1 MPLRSLAAAA
11 VTLAALAGAPA
22 AEAAW
27 SQGVV
32 FWAGEP
38 HDVRGFVDRA
48 GAVRWSAAPSWP
60 NGAPRPGRAQWRTRT
75 PQGRPSP
82 PVALAS
88 VHPTLEVDGAG
99 RGLAMWPGCGTPARL
114 CVRRRAPS
122 GAPLGPPFAVSQPS
136 ASQGGF
142 GGRAFGIG
150 GEVDDAGNAVFLWMK
165 SGAPGAFFR
174 VMHADGRL
182 EPPEALP
189 AADPGSAV
197 VRVGPD
203 GSLALAWT
211 EHGRIV
217 VMTGSTSGRRD
228 PPRPIPMIGEPPQAF
243 ATEVGPAGTAVVA
256 WVQGARAQPNGNFPD
271 LRGDLHVAA
280 ARAGAPFVAQ
290 RLSAG
295 RAPAVPPGLAIATTG
310 AAMVTWAEA
319 SPTGT
324 IEPGREHT
332 AIAAAYAPDGVSFG
346 ATGRL
351 ARSPDAVGF
360 PVVAFDDGGDAVV
373 AWEVYARLSVV
384 AALFRAGRGF
394 ERAARLGH
402 GTGLHA
408 AGGGQRTLVVSWLE
422 GNVASTAIRR
432 P

>member
-22 AEAAW
+22 SEAAW
-27 SQGVV
+27 SHGVV

-38 HDVRGFVDRA
+38 TDVRGFVDVA

-60 NGAPRPGRAQWRTRT
+60 NGAPGPGPAQWRTRT

-88 VHPTLEVDGAG
+88 VHPTLAVDGAG

-142 GGRAFGIG
+142 GGRAFGIS

-211 EHGRIV
+211 EQRRVV
-217 VMTGSTSGRRD
+217 VMTGTTGGRRD
-228 PPRPIPMIGEPPQAF
+228 SPRPIPMTGGPPQAF
-243 ATEVGPAGTAVVA
+243 AVEVGPAGSAVVA
-256 WVQGARAQPNGNFPD
+256 WVQGARAQPNGNHPD

-280 ARAGAPFVAQ
+280 ARRGAPFVAR
-290 RLSAG
+290 RLSTG
-295 RAPAVPPGLAIATTG
+295 RAPAVPPGLAVATTG

-319 SPTGT
+319 SPTGPIT
-324 IEPGREHT
+324 PGREHT
-332 AIAAAYAPDGVSFG
+332 AIAACYAPDGITFG
-346 ATGRL
+346 APSRV
-351 ARSPDAVGF
+351 ARSTDAVGF
-360 PVVAFDDGGDAVV
+360 PVVAFDDAGDAVV
-373 AWEVYARLSVV
+373 AWDVYARLSLV
-384 AALFRAGRGF
+384 ASVFRAGQGF
-394 ERAARLGH
+394 GPAALLGH
-402 GTGLHA
+402 GHSPHA
-408 AGGGQRTLVVSWLE
+408 AGGGRRTLVVSWLE